1 MPRPATAQESG
12 GSGWSTLVGGALGL
26 YAGAT
31 LASFGSLVPCTQS
44 YPGPKCVGWSAAAGG
59 AIAATGGLLLGGA
72 DAERL
77 GDVALGTGIGF
88 VAGGA
93 VGLILRSQAQR
104 FGWADVGTV
113 GLLGGA
119 IGSAPLGSAVGFG
132 AGGVVGIILWLT
144 VDGFE
149 SPDALGAA
157 AAGLALGGLTQ
168 WLVRGIDSQGTGTPV
183 LQVTVPLA
191 LEF

>member
-1 MPRPATAQESG
+1 MAQEAS
-12 GSGWSTLVGGALGL
+12 GSGWAAVAGGVLGL
-26 YAGAT
+26 YSGAT

-88 VAGGA
+88 LAGGV
-93 VGLILRSQAQR
+93 VGLVLRSQAQR

-119 IGSAPLGSAVGFG
+119 IGSAPLGAAAGFG

-144 VDGFE
+144 VDGFD

-168 WLVRGIDSQGTGTPV
+168 WLVRGIDSQGSGTPV
-183 LQVTVPLA
+183 LQVTLPVGLG
-191 LEF
+191 F